1 LGGGVQ
7 VRNLTSRLALRY
19 LAIFAVVLAALST
32 GAYFFIAR
40 EYHALLAPALAA
52 PETAR
57 AYAVAMRRVLFTI
70 LAFDLPLL
78 VVVGAASWLLARAS
92 IAPLIDARERE
103 RAFAVD
109 AAHALR
115 SPLATIASVAQA
127 ARDQSAAHMQEA
139 LETIAHAALDAS
151 AVVGDLLT
159 LARSAQPE
167 RLAHEPVDFGA
178 LVTDTSKEFLTV
190 AHDRGIELQRD
201 LQSAIVD
208 GDERRL
214 RELTR
219 NLLDN
224 ALRYARS
231 KITLTSRADGRWIEL
246 TVGNDGDAIA
256 PDLRERIFERFFSAN
271 GSQGSGLGLAIVRW
285 IAQAHGG
292 SAFVRETAQGS
303 PVFIVR
309 LPAMPD

>member
-1 LGGGVQ
+1 M
-7 VRNLTSRLALRY
+7 TARLALRY
-19 LAIFAVVLAALST
+19 LAIFAVVLALLSA
-32 GAYFFIAR
+32 GAYEFLAR
-40 EYHALLAPALAA
+40 EYQGLLAPALGT

-57 AYAVAMRRVLFTI
+57 AYAVAMRRIFWTI
-70 LAFDLPLL
+70 VAFDVPLL
-78 VVVGAASWLLARAS
+78 VLVGAASWLLARAS
-92 IAPLIDARERE
+92 LEPLVIASERE

-127 ARDQSAAHMQEA
+127 ARGTESSEKDEA
-139 LETIAHAALDAS
+139 LETIAHAAVDAS

-167 RLAHEPVDFGA
+167 RLACEPLDFA
-178 LVTDTSKEFLTV
+178 AVIADTSKEFFMV
-190 AHDRGIELQRD
+190 AQQRGIELRRD
-201 LQSAIVD
+201 LRSAIVD

-224 ALRYARS
+224 ALRHARS
-231 KITLTSRADGRWIEL
+231 AVTLSARPDGRWVEL
-246 TVGNDGDAIA
+246 TVGNDGDAIPA
-256 PDLRERIFERFFSAN
+256 ELRERVFERFFSAN
-271 GSQGSGLGLAIVRW
+271 GAQGSGLGLSIVRW

-292 SAFVRETAQGS
+292 SAFVRENQTGES
-303 PVFIVR
+303 EFVVR
-309 LPAMPD
+309 LPAVA